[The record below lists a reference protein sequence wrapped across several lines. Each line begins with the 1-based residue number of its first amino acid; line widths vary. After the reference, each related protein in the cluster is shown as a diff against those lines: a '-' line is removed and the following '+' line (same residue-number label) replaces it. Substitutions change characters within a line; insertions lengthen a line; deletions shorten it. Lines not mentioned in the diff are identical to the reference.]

1 MGKSTIKRIGNFAEF
16 CKTRDKQLLKENNEV
31 AIDVPFYNQAIES
44 ILGEIKCVAD
54 DPIDWRRLV
63 DYIKV
68 KYQIIDRE
76 IMGGDEDYIIAH
88 VRDLLFQR
96 FGDTFLG
103 GDAGCLTVNAAA
115 VGAKT
120 LVISQLASDI
130 LHRIRVDAG
139 LDQEPEPEIEPKPLS
154 TVSLDYN
161 DYDEDYYCGEKRVAD
176 YNDFA
181 NILKENIDRISA
193 QHEKQALDY
202 CLGRLKK
209 TAGSLKFDDVLKV
222 VQESGCAFSE
232 YINRLVKEYMVT
244 ASIDLKEGKQKHTR
258 QEKFILEEAK
268 DFFCQKIAKEITA
281 LINKKK
287 P

>member
-44 ILGEIKCVAD
+44 ILGEIKYVAD

-161 DYDEDYYCGEKRVAD
+161 DYDEDYFCGEKRVAD

-181 NILKENIDRISA
+181 RRK
-193 QHEKQALDY
+193 
-202 CLGRLKK
+202 
-209 TAGSLKFDDVLKV
+209 
-222 VQESGCAFSE
+222 AFHR
-232 YINRLVKEYMVT
+232 N
-244 ASIDLKEGKQKHTR
+244 
-258 QEKFILEEAK
+258 
-268 DFFCQKIAKEITA
+268 
-281 LINKKK
+281 
-287 P
+287 